1 MTLRRDPDASA
12 EARLPER
19 PSHPVPHSAIRPVDH
34 NPKAPSLQVDGLSVR
49 FNGHEALRDVSFAME
64 AGGRV
69 AVVGPNGAG
78 KTTLFKVIAGI
89 LRPAAGSVRIFGHGP
104 GGDTCIAYVPQR
116 SQMDAT
122 FPVTAAEVV
131 MMGRIREIGM
141 LRWPRR
147 TDWEVVMRALERVG
161 LAASASRQIGELSG
175 GQQQRVFL
183 AQALAQEAELIL
195 LDEPFTGLDY
205 PSLDSLFTV
214 LDELRA
220 AGVTEIISTHDLNLA
235 ADRFSQVLLMNRRLI
250 AYGPPAQVLTQA
262 NLVAA
267 YGGHVHRLPE
277 GQGMLIVTD
286 TCCEGEEEPV

>member
-1 MTLRRDPDASA
+1 MNPGTETQTL
-12 EARLPER
+12 
-19 PSHPVPHSAIRPVDH
+19 PVPHSTIRPADH
-34 NPKAPSLQVDGLSVR
+34 DRKAPSLQVEGLTVR
-49 FNGHEALRDVSFAME
+49 FNGTEALKDVSFALP
-64 AGGRV
+64 AGQRL

-78 KTTLFKVIAGI
+78 KTTLFKVLAGI
-89 LRPAAGSVRIFGHGP
+89 LRQASGEVRIFGHPP

-116 SQMDAT
+116 SQLDLS

-147 TDWEVVMRALERVG
+147 EDWEVALQALERVG
-161 LAASASRQIGELSG
+161 LAEAGPRQIGELSG

-205 PSLDSLFTV
+205 PSLDSLLRI
-214 LDELRA
+214 LDELLK
-220 AGVTEIISTHDLNLA
+220 AGVTEIVSTHDLNLA
-235 ADRFSQVLLMNRRLI
+235 SEHFAQVLLLNRRFI
-250 AYGPPAQVLTQA
+250 AFGPPQQVLTQA

-277 GQGMLIVTD
+277 GEGVLIVTD
-286 TCCEGEEEPV
+286 TCCEGDETAA

>member
-1 MTLRRDPDASA
+1 MPR
-12 EARLPER
+12 
-19 PSHPVPHSAIRPVDH
+19 SAIRPADH
-34 NPKAPSLQVDGLSVR
+34 DPKAPSLKVEGLSVR
-49 FNGHEALRDVSFAME
+49 FNGTEALRGISFDLP
-64 AGGRV
+64 AGRRL

-116 SQMDAT
+116 SQLDLS

-131 MMGRIREIGM
+131 MMGRIREIGL

-147 TDWEVVMRALERVG
+147 ADWEVVLRALDRVG
-161 LAASASRQIGELSG
+161 MADAASRQIGELSG

-195 LDEPFTGLDY
+195 LDEPFTGLDF
-205 PSLDSLFTV
+205 PSMESLFAI
-214 LDELRA
+214 LDELQA

-235 ADRFSQVLLMNRRLI
+235 AEKFSHVLLVNRRLI
-250 AYGPPAQVLTQA
+250 AVGSPAQVLTRPH
-262 NLVAA
+262 LMAA

-277 GQGMLIVTD
+277 GEGMLIVTD
-286 TCCEGEEEPV
+286 TCCEGDEEPG

>member
-1 MTLRRDPDASA
+1 MTSA
-12 EARLPER
+12 EARPAEG
-19 PSHPVPHSAIRPVDH
+19 PSHPVPRSAIRPVDH
-34 NPKAPSLQVDGLSVR
+34 NPQAPSIQVDGLSVR
-49 FNGHEALRDVSFAME
+49 FNGNEALRDVSFEME

-89 LRPAAGSVRIFGHGP
+89 LRPAAGRVRIFGHGP

-116 SQMDAT
+116 SQRDAT

-147 TDWEVVMRALERVG
+147 SDWDVVMRALERVG

-205 PSLDSLFTV
+205 PSLDSLFAI
-214 LDELRA
+214 LDELHA

-286 TCCEGEEEPV
+286 TCCEGEEEPF

>member
-1 MTLRRDPDASA
+1 MPQ
-12 EARLPER
+12 
-19 PSHPVPHSAIRPVDH
+19 SAIRPAEHDRQ
-34 NPKAPSLQVDGLSVR
+34 APSLQVQDLSVR
-49 FNGHEALRDVSFAME
+49 FNGTEALRGVSFDVP
-64 AGGRV
+64 AGGRL

-89 LRPAAGSVRIFGHGP
+89 LPPAAGSVRIFGHAP
-104 GGDTCIAYVPQR
+104 GGDTCLAYVPQR
-116 SQMDAT
+116 SQIDLT

-131 MMGRIREIGM
+131 LMGRIREIGM

-147 TDWEVVMRALERVG
+147 KDWQVALSALERVG
-161 LAASASRQIGELSG
+161 LADAASRQIGDLSG

-183 AQALAQEAELIL
+183 AQALAQEAELVL
-195 LDEPFTGLDY
+195 LDEPFTGLDF
-205 PSLDSLFTV
+205 PSLDALFAI
-214 LDELRA
+214 LDELQA

-235 ADRFSQVLLMNRRLI
+235 ADRFSQVLLINRRLI
-250 AYGPPAQVLTQA
+250 AVGAPAQVLTQP

-286 TCCEGEEEPV
+286 TCCEGEEEAP